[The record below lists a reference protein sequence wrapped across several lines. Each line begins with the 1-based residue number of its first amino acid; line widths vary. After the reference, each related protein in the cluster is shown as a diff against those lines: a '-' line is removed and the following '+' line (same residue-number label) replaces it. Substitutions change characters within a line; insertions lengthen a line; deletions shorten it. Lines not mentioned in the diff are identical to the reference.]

1 MGYIDAEQVK
11 RLAHP
16 MRNNEY
22 GQYLLA
28 LVENRGAVK

>member
-1 MGYIDAEQVK
+1 MGYVDAEQLR

-22 GQYLLA
+22 GDYLLR
-28 LVENRGAVK
+28 LIG